1 MVCTGSPLGWGDGTY
16 PSRTRHPTPPLHRCL
31 AGRFSSL
38 DRVSGALSS
47 LQLTSRTIII
57 GGKTVP
63 ECSSMFLMALRSQRA
78 QPERSMNAPCGRYI
92 FRLAQAA
99 CSNISP
105 RCVRAQI
112 AACVRFCSLSFRR
125 IAFICTFTVNSVIT
139 ILRAIILFDA
149 PSVNVRKITNSRR
162 DRLLTTSSPGCSPA
176 CKPLAGDRVSGRRGK
191 SPTVC
196 LRRSIA
202 FAKRRRR
209 PRRRDE
215 AHLPKVRMHHRF
227 AERD

>member
-1 MVCTGSPLGWGDGTY
+1 MG
-16 PSRTRHPTPPLHRCL
+16 
-31 AGRFSSL
+31 AISSVL
-38 DRVSGALSS
+38 
-47 LQLTSRTIII
+47 
-57 GGKTVP
+57 P
-63 ECSSMFLMALRSQRA
+63 
-78 QPERSMNAPCGRYI
+78 
-92 FRLAQAA
+92 QAA
-99 CSNISP
+99 FSNISP

-125 IAFICTFTVNSVIT
+125 IAFICTFTVDLVIT

-176 CKPLAGDRVSGRRGK
+176 CKPLGRPRVWPAREE
-191 SPTVC
+191 PNVC